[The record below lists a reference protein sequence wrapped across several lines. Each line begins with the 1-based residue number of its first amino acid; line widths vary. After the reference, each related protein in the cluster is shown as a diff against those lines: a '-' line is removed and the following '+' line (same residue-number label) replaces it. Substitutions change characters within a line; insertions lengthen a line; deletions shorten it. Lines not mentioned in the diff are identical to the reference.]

1 MRSAEP
7 RFSCDNL
14 FKSLQSRAR
23 DHMDA
28 ELQRLRQENECLRS
42 RLAQVSASRPE
53 PHSIAGGVE
62 VDSQPRLEAGAHGLS
77 SAQIA
82 RYSRQVLLPSFGAEG
97 QHRRWLTWQ

>member
-1 MRSAEP
+1 
-7 RFSCDNL
+7 
-14 FKSLQSRAR
+14 
-23 DHMDA
+23 MDA

-53 PHSIAGGVE
+53 PQLSTAGGVE
-62 VDSQPRLEAGAHGLS
+62 VDSQPRFEAGAHGLS